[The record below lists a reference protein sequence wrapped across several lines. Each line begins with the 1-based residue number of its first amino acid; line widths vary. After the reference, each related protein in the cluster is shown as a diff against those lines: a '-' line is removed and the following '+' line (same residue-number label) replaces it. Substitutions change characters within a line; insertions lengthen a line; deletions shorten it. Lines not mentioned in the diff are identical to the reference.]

1 MTPLVNFTS
10 ADETSVIRR
19 HFILSCEMKAVSR
32 RAIGRSESTSS

>member
-10 ADETSVIRR
+10 AGETSVILR
-19 HFILSCEMKAVSR
+19 HLTLSYEMKAVSR